1 MREPLGTAD
10 FPGSSR
16 GNNLRVFV
24 VHWTAAGGCHRA
36 RTAKVIRRHL
46 RGSEVVMKTGY
57 FGKQISFPPLLWVV
71 PEWREFGVPSA
82 TRPRNT
88 PVAIGLGRP
97 GNFTAVFTRLLS
109 RRIGGCKPPV
119 GQPIPPSG
127 GLSHANGDPASPVPG
142 HKKSVAGM
150 SLSAPRKNR
159 TLQSTS
165 RRFCKNL
172 NPLLAG
178 FAATPRA

>member
-1 MREPLGTAD
+1 MREPLGAAD

-127 GLSHANGDPASPVPG
+127 GQSHANGESGVARARSQKISSWNVTVG
-142 HKKSVAGM
+142 AAKKS
-150 SLSAPRKNR
+150 N
-159 TLQSTS
+159 
-165 RRFCKNL
+165 
-172 NPLLAG
+172 
-178 FAATPRA
+178 AAIHFTTVL